1 MVGLLTLMAFI
12 LGLSTPDKSPEERVI
27 IGQTMAFYVLALSE
41 LVHIF
46 SIRNN
51 HKSVFKSNPFNN
63 KKLILAEIVSAS
75 LMFII
80 LFTSQLRKIFNIVLL
95 PKEHIFEIVLL
106 VFAPLVIVEMFKLL
120 KINGKE

>member
-1 MVGLLTLMAFI
+1 MIGLITLVAFV
-12 LGLSTPDKSPEERVI
+12 LGLSTPNRTPEEKVI

-46 SIRNN
+46 NIRNN
-51 HKSVFKSNPFNN
+51 HKSIFKSNPFNN
-63 KKLILAEIVSAS
+63 GKLILAQIVSAS

-80 LFTSQLRKIFNIVLL
+80 LFTSHLREIFGITLL
-95 PKEHIFEIVLL
+95 PKEHIVEIILL
-106 VFAPLVIVEMFKLL
+106 VFSPIVIVELFKLL